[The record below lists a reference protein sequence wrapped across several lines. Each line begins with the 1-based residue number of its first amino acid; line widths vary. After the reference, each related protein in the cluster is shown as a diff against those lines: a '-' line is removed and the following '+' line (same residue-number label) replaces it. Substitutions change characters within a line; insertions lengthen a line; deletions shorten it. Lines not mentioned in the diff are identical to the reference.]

1 VYDCWTTAMRWIS
14 RRTRGLA
21 ALTALGALACA
32 PPVPPPETR
41 PTAPPTTVGSFGKL
55 GNTEVQLYTL
65 TNAHGLVARITN
77 YGAIVTELHVP
88 DRSGRLAD
96 VVLGFEHVDAYVR
109 SNPYFGA
116 IVGRVA
122 NRIMNARFD
131 LDGRSFALEPNDK
144 PHHLHG
150 GARGWDKVIWTATP
164 VETVD
169 GPSLELTYVS
179 KDGEAGYPGTVRA
192 RTVYSLTNANEL
204 KVEMEATTDTAT
216 LVNMAHHT
224 YWNLAGHGSGTI
236 LDHELTLYA
245 DRYTPGTPM
254 VPDGRIVPVASSPFD
269 FTAAKSIGRDLQRTG
284 GTPIGY
290 DHNFVIRGEP
300 DRLRPVARL
309 EEPKSGRVM
318 TVSSDQPGV
327 QFYTG
332 NFLNGSIQGKGG
344 ATYVQ
349 HAGLCLETQKFPNAI
364 NIPAW
369 RDQVILRPG
378 QRYRHVMIHAFSAK

>member
-1 VYDCWTTAMRWIS
+1 MI
-14 RRTRGLA
+14 RRLTHGLA
-21 ALTALGALACA
+21 VLATIGILACA
-32 PPVPPPETR
+32 TR
-41 PTAPPTTVGSFGKL
+41 TITAIPFGRL
-55 GNTEVQLYTL
+55 DTVQLYTL

-96 VVLGFEHVDAYVR
+96 VVLGFEHVDAYVK

-150 GARGWDKVIWTATP
+150 GTRGWDKVIWTATP
-164 VETVD
+164 VETAD

-192 RTVYSLTNANEL
+192 RTVYSLTNANEF

-224 YWNLAGHGSGTI
+224 YWNL
-236 LDHELTLYA
+236 
-245 DRYTPGTPM
+245 
-254 VPDGRIVPVASSPFD
+254 
-269 FTAAKSIGRDLQRTG
+269 
-284 GTPIGY
+284 
-290 DHNFVIRGEP
+290 
-300 DRLRPVARL
+300 
-309 EEPKSGRVM
+309 
-318 TVSSDQPGV
+318 
-327 QFYTG
+327 
-332 NFLNGSIQGKGG
+332 
-344 ATYVQ
+344 
-349 HAGLCLETQKFPNAI
+349 
-364 NIPAW
+364 
-369 RDQVILRPG
+369 
-378 QRYRHVMIHAFSAK
+378 